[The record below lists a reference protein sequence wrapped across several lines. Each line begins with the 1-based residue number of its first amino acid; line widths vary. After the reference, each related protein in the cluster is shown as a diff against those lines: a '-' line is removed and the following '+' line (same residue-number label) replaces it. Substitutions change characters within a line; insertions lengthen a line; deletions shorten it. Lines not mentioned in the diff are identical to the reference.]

1 MIDHTDFRYND
12 YPDEGHGI
20 FGCWTVATLATA
32 GVAGLIIWLLLPQVR
47 PLIAAA
53 VVLYAVT
60 LWRATRG

>member
-1 MIDHTDFRYND
+1 MIDRPSHERFSS
-12 YPDEGHGI
+12 GAILGLM
-20 FGCWTVATLATA
+20 LASSGTM
-32 GVAGLIIWLLLPQVR
+32 IILVGLLLPQVR